1 MGLVV
6 NTFAAVQEYHVLN
19 RENLTIPIQM
29 QFSQKQRTF
38 PQFLNAFLKS
48 SLNCKYFETKNE
60 RHRFVFPNLRS
71 PKTLLDKYLKSPISE
86 DLSTSNM
93 AHVHKHCWNLHRSI
107 FFIFIGPC
115 QVNWAGKGFPYWPAK
130 SWDCFLTHWLPM
142 KSILLLIETI

>member
-1 MGLVV
+1 
-6 NTFAAVQEYHVLN
+6 
-19 RENLTIPIQM
+19 M

-93 AHVHKHCWNLHRSI
+93 AHVHKHC
-107 FFIFIGPC
+107 
-115 QVNWAGKGFPYWPAK
+115 
-130 SWDCFLTHWLPM
+130 
-142 KSILLLIETI
+142 